1 MDTLFLAKRDG
12 AIQGKN
18 YDRLRDEAIIMYLFD
33 SSFVLRAKYPSPE
46 NFVSPYIGDRPD
58 KAVFQKYGWGSRDDG
73 QERVRQIYRIMTSPG
88 VFYDVKA
95 LYLCRNSQN
104 LLLDSILTCARY
116 TRPFVRFS
124 FFH

>member
-73 QERVRQIYRIMTSPG
+73 QERVRQIYRIMTSSG
-88 VFYDVKA
+88 VLFCFNDVKA
-95 LYLCRNSQN
+95 LCVCTNS
-104 LLLDSILTCARY
+104 TC
-116 TRPFVRFS
+116 T
-124 FFH
+124 